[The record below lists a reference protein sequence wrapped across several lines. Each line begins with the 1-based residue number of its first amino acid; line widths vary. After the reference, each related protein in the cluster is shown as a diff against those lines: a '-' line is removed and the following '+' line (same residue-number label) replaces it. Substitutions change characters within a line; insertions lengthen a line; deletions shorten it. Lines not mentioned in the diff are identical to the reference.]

1 MKEAGRDGE
10 IISACSF
17 RFYLFYILDL
27 IIKVSY
33 TTHTLWEME

>member
-1 MKEAGRDGE
+1 MEGLYLPV
-10 IISACSF
+10 

-33 TTHTLWEME
+33 TTQTLWEME